1 MPNPDFFTYEPLPYE
16 WMASIVEK
24 KDDLNSTIISKNQSN
39 EKLAMGL
46 ILKPIKTSNTSTN
59 LKKSNF
65 SNNEKRR
72 SQTAYAREKQQSMSD
87 LDSAKLNSNSA
98 IKISKLNSFDKLNRN
113 FDDETVVEKNL
124 FMEES
129 GEYEFSEKLDILLKD
144 EIMSYSKKEFS
155 KKIKERWVFC
165 IYLCKFN
172 FED

>member
-46 ILKPIKTSNTSTN
+46 ILKPIKTSNTSAN

-72 SQTAYAREKQQSMSD
+72 SKTAYAREQQQSMSD
-87 LDSAKLNSNSA
+87 LDSAKINSNSA
-98 IKISKLNSFDKLNRN
+98 IKISKLNSFDKLNKN
-113 FDDETVVEKNL
+113 FDEEIVVEKNL

-129 GEYEFSEKLDILLKD
+129 GEWEISEKLDSLLKD
-144 EIMSYSKKEFS
+144 EIMSYSQKEFS
-155 KKIKERWVFC
+155 KKIKEKWVFC
-165 IYLCKFN
+165 NSLLKFN
-172 FED
+172 F